1 MVKFTACPDGEQLV
15 RFKWYQEEDAGA
27 FYIKMHAD
35 NAGSPGEELFS
46 QVVAGGL
53 VAGWNEYDLFDEA
66 LAVSGDFGLAS
77 ESLVLLEVLA

>member
-15 RFKWYQEEDAGA
+15 RFKWYQEQDAGA

-35 NAGSPGEELFS
+35 NAGAPGEELFS

-53 VAGWNEYDLFDEA
+53 VSGWNEYDLFGEA
-66 LAVSGDFGLAS
+66 LAVSGDFWLGIR
-77 ESLVLLEVLA
+77 V